1 MTQQQSQSYFLWSK
15 SNTKQVSIISDVANN
30 IFEYI
35 LLFLMAIFVSLCGS
49 PSSGKTS
56 GEQSSIPVHQLIL
69 VPHQNKRLYYH
80 FFKKATG
87 NEDILGIQNKKYN
100 KSPTRKHKKQRSSIQ
115 HHPEGAIYAQ

>member
-49 PSSGKTS
+49 PSS
-56 GEQSSIPVHQLIL
+56 IPVHQLIL

-80 FFKKATG
+80 FFKKVTG
-87 NEDILGIQNKKYN
+87 NEDILGIQSKKYN